1 MNIIVFDTETIGVE
15 KAFCYDLGYV
25 VVNVESK
32 TIIAK
37 KSLLSSKFGLTKHY
51 LKPPT
56 MRTKNRSI

>member
-25 VVNVESK
+25 VANVESK

-37 KSLLSSKFGLTKHY
+37 KEFVIEQVWSNKALFETV
-51 LKPPT
+51 
-56 MRTKNRSI
+56 